1 MNDMNEDGFMAR
13 MEKEGRELEARLTKL
28 NDFLT
33 FVNAKNPVDREEYF
47 KQNNIDDGDLDLMQA
62 QATAMA
68 TYANVLRIRF
78 NIARIKRQLP
88 TIAQF

>member
-1 MNDMNEDGFMAR
+1 MNEDGFMAR

-33 FVNAKNPVDREEYF
+33 FVNAKNPVDRKEFF
-47 KQNNIDDGDLDLMQA
+47 KQNDIDAGDLDLMQA
-62 QATAMA
+62 QASAME
-68 TYANVLRIRF
+68 TYAKILLIRI

-88 TIAQF
+88 TIGQF